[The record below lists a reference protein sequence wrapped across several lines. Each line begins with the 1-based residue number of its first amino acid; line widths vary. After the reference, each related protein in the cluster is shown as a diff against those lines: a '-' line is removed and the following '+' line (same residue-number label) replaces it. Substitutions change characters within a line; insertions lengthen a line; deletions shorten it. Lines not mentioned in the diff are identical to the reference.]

1 MEQKP
6 FLEVKDLSVVY
17 TSEGKVIHAVNDIS
31 FSLER
36 GKTLA
41 LIGETGAGKTT
52 VARSILRI
60 LPDRAAKI
68 TSGSVC
74 FDGQELLS
82 LSERE
87 MGKIRGNRISMVF
100 QDPMTALNPIMKVG
114 RQIAEAVME
123 HSRVSKAA
131 ARRQAEDMLELVGI
145 PRTRYDNYPHEFSGG
160 MKQRVV
166 IAMALACSPELLL
179 ADEPTTALDVTIQ
192 AQVLKMIKS
201 LRDQSNTALIL
212 ITHDLGVVA
221 NIADTV
227 AVVYAGEVVEYG
239 VKEDVY
245 LHPKHPYTLS
255 LFNAIPNLE
264 SKVSRLENIPGL
276 PPDPVAL
283 PEGCFFAP
291 RCKYSADVCRSA
303 HPALDSVAGEHTC
316 RCARWAELGKEDAT

>member
-114 RQIAEAVME
+114 RQVAEAVME

-291 RCKYSADVCRSA
+291 RCKYAADVCRSA

>member
-212 ITHDLGVVA
+212 ITHDLGVMA

-291 RCKYSADVCRSA
+291 RCKYAADVCRSA

>member
-6 FLEVKDLSVVY
+6 FLQVKDLSVVY

-291 RCKYSADVCRSA
+291 RCKYAADVCRSA